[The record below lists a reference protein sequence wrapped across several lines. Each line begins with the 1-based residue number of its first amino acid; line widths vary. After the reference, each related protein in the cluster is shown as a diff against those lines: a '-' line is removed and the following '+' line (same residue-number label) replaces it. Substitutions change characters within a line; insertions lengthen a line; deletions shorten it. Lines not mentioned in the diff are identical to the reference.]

1 MDVGERIVRVFW
13 KLTWSCDDDGQ
24 KGENLEQDE
33 LRAALKKLK
42 LSNKAVWDR
51 ENARPPVEAP
61 WWILGPYYLLC
72 LVRNLTFVAWFS
84 FVTGL
89 LMSTGILLA
98 DAGCDL

>member
-1 MDVGERIVRVFW
+1 MIF
-13 KLTWSCDDDGQ
+13 Q

-51 ENARPPVEAP
+51 EKARPPVEAP

-72 LVRNLTFVAWFS
+72 LVCNLIFS
-84 FVTGL
+84 F
-89 LMSTGILLA
+89 MSCCMIFPEFGS
-98 DAGCDL
+98 